1 MKKLSSLILCLVI
14 ALSLSA
20 CLKGEEK
27 EVNNE
32 AAPLVE
38 EEDVI
43 TTTLLLDGKETESV
57 SYKINNEEYY
67 TLYDAALLLKN
78 TDLKFDVSCSDDS
91 KIWYITTGCDY
102 TSGKAS
108 AKKAV
113 KNPTASSAEIAVFK
127 DGEPIF
133 IKAFIIDEEYFFN
146 IFDIARA
153 LGFSAQYSENGK
165 SLEIKTAE
173 PFKAAELSLNPFFL
187 SLVGRTKAEI
197 DTLLGG
203 ASGYYKDLGM
213 VIYGE
218 NRVMYGFNTLGSAFK
233 AEDVP
238 AENRADT
245 AHILVKDVINNCP
258 SSVTF
263 NDIKKV
269 FPNATSSYS
278 EMDECTVITAKYN
291 GVDVSFFM
299 EGSQEVPT
307 DVVFVKAPSGY
318 SYTPSTEYIVIENS
332 K

>member
-1 MKKLSSLILCLVI
+1 MKKFLSLMISFLL
-14 ALSLSA
+14 AFSLSA

-27 EVNNE
+27 EANNE
-32 AAPLVE
+32 VAPLVE
-38 EEDVI
+38 EEKI
-43 TTTLLLDGKETESV
+43 NCTTLLLDGKEIESV

-78 TDLKFDVSCSDDS
+78 TALKFDVSSSDDS
-91 KIWYITTGCDY
+91 KAWYITTGSDY

-108 AKKAV
+108 SKKAV

-133 IKAFIIDEEYFFN
+133 IKAFLIDGEYFFN

-153 LGFSAQYSENGK
+153 LGFSAQYSENGE
-165 SLEIKTAE
+165 SLEIKTTE
-173 PFKAAELSLNPFFL
+173 PFKAAELSLNPFYL
-187 SLVGRTKAEI
+187 NLVGRTKAEI
-197 DTLLGG
+197 DTTLGG
-203 ASGYYKDLGM
+203 ASGYYKDFGM

-238 AENRADT
+238 SQNRADT

-258 SSVTF
+258 SSITF

-269 FPNATSSYS
+269 FPDATSSYS
-278 EMDECTVITAKYN
+278 EMDECTVISAKYN